1 MNDIL
6 EIVVSVLDRVYAN
19 HSYLIQNQVSERSIV
34 FWFGIY
40 FYEAIQG
47 TKYSEYNLDVEYNRN
62 LQEVKRTENY
72 PRGTYPDLIL
82 HKRGCNDSNILI
94 IEFKPWWN
102 HEIDDDLV
110 KLQDFTNPDGEYKYN
125 LGLSIL
131 IDSETPRGLI
141 LQNGEVVGEF

>member
-1 MNDIL
+1 MD
-6 EIVVSVLDRVYAN
+6 EIVQLVVSALKRVYAD

-34 FWFGIY
+34 FWFGLY
-40 FYEAIQG
+40 FYETIQG
-47 TKYSEYNLDVEYNRN
+47 TEYSAYDLDVEYNRN

-72 PRGTYPDLIL
+72 PRGTFPDLIL
-82 HKRGCNDSNILI
+82 HKRGSNDSNILI

-102 HEIDDDLV
+102 PGTDDDLI
-110 KLQDFTNPDGEYKYN
+110 KLQDFTNPDSSYKYD

-131 IDSETPRGLI
+131 IDRETPRGLI